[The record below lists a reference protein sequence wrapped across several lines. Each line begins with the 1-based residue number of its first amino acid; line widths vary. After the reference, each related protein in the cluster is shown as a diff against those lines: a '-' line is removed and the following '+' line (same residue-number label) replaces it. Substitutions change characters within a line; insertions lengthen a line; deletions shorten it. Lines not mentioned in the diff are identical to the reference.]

1 MGTKYDVHLDSLR
14 TTDISQVVTPGV
26 RNLSPSEDAVN
37 TAITNAISGI
47 SSGGIVTVA
56 NYSALPAA
64 NTVNGKFY
72 WCQASQ
78 GTSWL
83 PGYLGGTYYN
93 AGLYHS
99 NGTTW
104 EWQEYAYQATQVEV
118 DAGLVTDKFV
128 TPATLAVVLSA
139 TTSAYQPLDSDLTV
153 IAAIV
158 PADDDIIQRKAGSWV
173 KRTITQFVDDIKNT
187 PVVFGN
193 KSISLT
199 DNIITGEMLEFNTAC
214 TDGNF
219 AFESDLL
226 TKADIA
232 SPTFTGVPAGPTAA
246 PGTNTTQLAT
256 TEFVLANAGGV
267 TSYISGTALLNF
279 GNEED
284 GVVVT
289 IADIVITSTT
299 VMSIT
304 FLPQETTETSLDDF
318 KLNGVTFNLENII
331 DNTSFDIRGTA
342 SNDASG
348 NYTVKYI
355 IQLL

>member
-1 MGTKYDVHLDSLR
+1 
-14 TTDISQVVTPGV
+14 
-26 RNLSPSEDAVN
+26 
-37 TAITNAISGI
+37 
-47 SSGGIVTVA
+47 
-56 NYSALPAA
+56 
-64 NTVNGKFY
+64 
-72 WCQASQ
+72 
-78 GTSWL
+78 
-83 PGYLGGTYYN
+83 
-93 AGLYHS
+93 
-99 NGTTW
+99 
-104 EWQEYAYQATQVEV
+104 
-118 DAGLVTDKFV
+118 
-128 TPATLAVVLSA
+128 
-139 TTSAYQPLDSDLTV
+139 
-153 IAAIV
+153 
-158 PADDDIIQRKAGSWV
+158 
-173 KRTITQFVDDIKNT
+173 
-187 PVVFGN
+187 
-193 KSISLT
+193 
-199 DNIITGEMLEFNTAC
+199 MLEFNTAC